1 MTRPWIVIITLISIM
16 PCAVSTSHAQDSTEG
31 SPAVGGVVLV
41 SMTGCCPD
49 EAWPEAERALVD
61 ELAVLDI
68 PVIVASG
75 AAIGDRDRRRELEV
89 LAQSRD
95 AAAAMRIVRPEE
107 GMIGGVEL
115 WLTDRVT
122 GKTIFRHLAQGDSR
136 GKDAATIIAV
146 RAVDTLRASL
156 LELRIRGRR
165 QPEVEPSVAIAEL
178 AEDTPLE
185 TDTSRTVGIAA
196 RGVVLGSPGGA
207 RARGGFAVGLGWHP
221 ATWGGVELDGL
232 WAPLGR
238 DISTS
243 EASSSIDVALLRGWF
258 VWHVRDEGF
267 ARPSL
272 ALGGGA
278 LFVWGEGLRADN
290 APLRSDYTVVGYGGI
305 AARLDLVFTERLR
318 LFLGGRVGLAIP
330 EVRLFHGTQE
340 AASLGRPL
348 MEGSLGLEIRIP

>member
-1 MTRPWIVIITLISIM
+1 M
-16 PCAVSTSHAQDSTEG
+16 
-31 SPAVGGVVLV
+31 LV
-41 SMTGCCPD
+41 SMTACCPD
-49 EAWPEAERALVD
+49 EAWPEAERALLD

-68 PVIVASG
+68 PAIVVAG
-75 AAIGDRDRRRELEV
+75 AAIGDRDQRREIEI
-89 LAQSRD
+89 LAESRG
-95 AAAAMRIVRPEE
+95 AAAAMRIVRSGET
-107 GMIGGVEL
+107 MTGGVEL

-122 GKTIFRHLAQGDSR
+122 DKTIFRHLAHEDPG
-136 GKDAATIIAV
+136 GTDAATIIAV

-165 QPEVEPSVAIAEL
+165 QPEVEPSPAIAEL

-185 TDTSRTVGIAA
+185 GDISHIVGISV

-207 RARGGFAVGLGWHP
+207 GVCGGFGVGLGWHP
-221 ATWGGVELDGL
+221 LSFGGVELDGL
-232 WAPLGR
+232 WAPLSR
-238 DISTS
+238 DISTR

-258 VWHVRDEGF
+258 VWHVRNEGL

-278 LFVWGEGLRADN
+278 LFVMGEGLRADN
-290 APLRSDYTVVGYGGI
+290 APLRSDSTVVGYGGV

-318 LFLGGRVGLAIP
+318 LFLGGRVGLAFP
-330 EVRLFHGTQE
+330 EVSLLHGTQE